1 MAFGHHKTRNA
12 LKDPDLI
19 SHGYQMAIAKF
30 KIVCVWPFG
39 LEGLWLRYAT
49 VQIKER
55 KGSNFAIWQHYD
67 LFVVVV
73 LPQSE
78 IDLFTSISA
87 LSSAASDYAFIQI

>member
-1 MAFGHHKTRNA
+1 M
-12 LKDPDLI
+12 
-19 SHGYQMAIAKF
+19 
-30 KIVCVWPFG
+30 

-73 LPQSE
+73 VLPQSE